1 MMKEHLIQNGLLP
14 EVLESVILFSDDSVW
29 YEPFMDLIPVDFLFV
44 RFMSLQYFMLV
55 FSNTILGCPE

>member
-44 RFMSLQYFMLV
+44 RFMSLQYFKLV

>member
-14 EVLESVILFSDDSVW
+14 EVLESVILFSDNSVW

-44 RFMSLQYFMLV
+44 RFMSLQYFKLV
-55 FSNTILGCPE
+55 FSNTILGFPE

>member
-1 MMKEHLIQNGLLP
+1 MKEHLIQNGLLP

-44 RFMSLQYFMLV
+44 RFMSLQNFKLV

>member
-44 RFMSLQYFMLV
+44 RFMSLQYFKLV
-55 FSNTILGCPE
+55 FSNTILGFPE